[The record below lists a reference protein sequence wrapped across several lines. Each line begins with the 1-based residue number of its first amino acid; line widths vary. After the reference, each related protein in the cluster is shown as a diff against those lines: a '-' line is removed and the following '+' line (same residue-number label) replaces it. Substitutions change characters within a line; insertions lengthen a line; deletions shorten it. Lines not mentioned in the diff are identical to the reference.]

1 MIYSERKMKIEEALS
16 QKVTVLLPR
25 SLNKKL
31 DDICINTERS
41 KSNLIRFILYRSLNI
56 SQIELTSR

>member
-31 DDICINTERS
+31 DNICIKTERS
-41 KSNLIRFILYRSLNI
+41 KSNLIRFLLCKIINLDS
-56 SQIELTSR
+56 